1 MVSFGGGQVSEN
13 PSDANTWFAVLR
25 AAKAAGDRDLER
37 MAREQLEA
45 LGYRVVFQRPKPATH
60 AQQGATP

>member
-1 MVSFGGGQVSEN
+1 MSEN

-25 AAKAAGDRDLER
+25 AARTTGDRDLER

-45 LGYRVVFQRPKPATH
+45 LGYRVVFQRPKPALH
-60 AQQGATP
+60 VQQGAAR